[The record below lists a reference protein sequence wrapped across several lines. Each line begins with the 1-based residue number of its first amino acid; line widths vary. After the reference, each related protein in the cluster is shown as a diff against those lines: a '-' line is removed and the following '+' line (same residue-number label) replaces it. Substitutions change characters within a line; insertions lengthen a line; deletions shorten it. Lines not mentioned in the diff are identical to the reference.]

1 MKLKK
6 ATQSVM
12 SRLEQTSSLI
22 SEAKFPAD
30 KTYVTESIMADLDLL
45 AQESKTYKEFE
56 KKFMQDYSDGKM
68 LSPDEVELL
77 KQLYNTAKG
86 LSETKKSKIIEVTSQ
101 PVSREILTMIFE
113 VASDYGVKKLP
124 KKQWSSTTKLIQFIC
139 EKIDKTQRTDF
150 LKNIKLLRESMGIE
164 EFVIDS
170 K

>member
-12 SRLEQTSSLI
+12 SKL
-22 SEAKFPAD
+22 
-30 KTYVTESIMADLDLL
+30 TETTLSAGKVRVKEGVMAELDLL

-56 KKFMQDYSDGKM
+56 KKFMQDYNNGSP

-77 KQLYNTAKG
+77 TQLYNSAKG
-86 LSETKKSKIIEVTSQ
+86 LSESKKNKMVEVVSQ

-113 VASDYGVKKLP
+113 VAQDYGVKKLP
-124 KKQWSSTTKLIQFIC
+124 VKPWSSTTKLVQYLC
-139 EKIDKTQRTDF
+139 EKVEKSQRVSF
-150 LKNIKLLRESMGIE
+150 LKSVKLLRESMNIE
-164 EFVIDS
+164 EFIIDT